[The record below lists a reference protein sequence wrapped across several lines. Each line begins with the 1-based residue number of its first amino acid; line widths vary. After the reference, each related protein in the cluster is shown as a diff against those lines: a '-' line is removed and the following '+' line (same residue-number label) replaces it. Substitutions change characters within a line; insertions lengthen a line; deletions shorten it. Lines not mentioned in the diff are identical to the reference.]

1 MGSLSHCRFC
11 VSSSTSIISHCS
23 FPTVFTVIPNLYF
36 WLKSILELL
45 IPVNVPALLMLS
57 YFPWVELWGVYSP
70 SPGAAHTLLFSLRS
84 LGHVAHRGFS
94 HTAVFAVKTPDSC
107 ASLLVKWQEASVFT
121 WNTRV
126 PACSATQSS
135 SDLCHPVD
143 CSPPDSSVHGIFQ
156 ARIQEWI
163 AIFYFKGSSWPRHW
177 ALISASSHWQM
188 DSLQLSHL
196 GSPGPVVLDLKL
208 LEAIRIIWKAC

>member
-70 SPGAAHTLLFSLRS
+70 SPGAAHTLFFSLRS
-84 LGHVAHRGFS
+84 LGHVAHLGFS

-107 ASLLVKWQEASVFT
+107 ASLLVKWQEASVLT

-156 ARIQEWI
+156 ARTLEWV
-163 AIFYFKGSSWPRHW
+163 ALCSSRGSSPSRDRAPWKHTLLPR
-177 ALISASSHWQM
+177 L
-188 DSLQLSHL
+188 SL
-196 GSPGPVVLDLKL
+196 
-208 LEAIRIIWKAC
+208 KATTL